1 MRLTPKQRQSH
12 ETPAARV
19 AAHELE
25 VRAIAALS
33 QGMPAQAWAD
43 ADAVMAAHADAG
55 PAGEP
60 HLTARQFRALA
71 MGQLGQH
78 AAAAGEYA
86 RLIDDAIPFLGDK
99 DARVVTWQ
107 VHRAGQLAYL
117 GRYDEAEA
125 EFRTAIKQ
133 SGKIWPQRARDT
145 FRLVAAAF
153 LVTVLNERGLHT
165 QAESTART
173 AIRDAKGSPT
183 AHSGSLVLLGTG
195 LAASLNGQHR
205 YQEAERTVQ
214 DLQPR
219 QAADRVRIQSE
230 LGAARLGLGMPAEAE
245 AAARE
250 AVTEAE
256 RALGP
261 AHYLTLAAGT
271 LLGSAIARQGRHDEA
286 RHQLQANAEA
296 WLERFGENHPRTIDA
311 QEELAKVSPDRENQ

>member
-1 MRLTPKQRQSH
+1 MRLTPKQRQKK
-12 ETPAARV
+12 ETPAAQ
-19 AAHELE
+19 AAARELG
-25 VRAIAALS
+25 VRAITALS
-33 QGMPAQAWAD
+33 QGIAAQAWAD

-78 AAAAGEYA
+78 AAAAEEYA

-125 EFRTAIKQ
+125 EFRTAVKQ
-133 SGKIWPQRARDT
+133 SGKIWPQRVRDT
-145 FRLVAAAF
+145 FRLITAAH
-153 LVTVLNERGLHT
+153 LVTVLNERGLHA
-165 QAESTART
+165 QAEAAARS
-173 AIRDAKGSPT
+173 AIRDARGSPA
-183 AHSGSLVLLGTG
+183 AHSRSLVLLGAG

-219 QAADRVRIQSE
+219 QAADSVRVQSL
-230 LGAARLGLGMPAEAE
+230 LGAARLGLGMPGEAE

-256 RALGP
+256 RVPRPGP
-261 AHYLTLAAGT
+261 LPDARGGHPARISDRAARP
-271 LLGSAIARQGRHDEA
+271 A
-286 RHQLQANAEA
+286 
-296 WLERFGENHPRTIDA
+296 
-311 QEELAKVSPDRENQ
+311 